1 MMCYYRNMSIES
13 EFRIYNAE
21 GLGEAIRHFREQAG
35 MTQTELA
42 ELVGIRQSYLSGLEN
57 GHANEQVR
65 RLIALFKALGVRIV
79 VGQADW

>member
-1 MMCYYRNMSIES
+1 MSIEN
-13 EFRIYNAE
+13 EFRVYNAE

-42 ELVGIRQSYLSGLEN
+42 ELVGIRQSYLSELEN

-65 RLIALFKALGVRIV
+65 RLIALFKALGVRVV

>member
-1 MMCYYRNMSIES
+1 MSITK
-13 EFRIYNAE
+13 EFRVYNAE

-42 ELVGIRQSYLSGLEN
+42 ELVGIRQSYLSELEN

-65 RLIALFKALGVRIV
+65 RLIALFKALGVRVV

>member
-1 MMCYYRNMSIES
+1 MSIEK
-13 EFRIYNAE
+13 EFRVYNAE

-42 ELVGIRQSYLSGLEN
+42 ELVGIRQSYLSELEN

-65 RLIALFKALGVRIV
+65 RLIALFKALGVRVV

>member
-1 MMCYYRNMSIES
+1 MSIEK
-13 EFRIYNAE
+13 EFRVYNAE

-42 ELVGIRQSYLSGLEN
+42 ELVGIRQSYLSELEN
-57 GHANEQVR
+57 GHVNEQVR
-65 RLIALFKALGVRIV
+65 RLIALFKALGVRVV

>member
-1 MMCYYRNMSIES
+1 MSIEN
-13 EFRIYNAE
+13 EFRVYNAE

-42 ELVGIRQSYLSGLEN
+42 ELVGIRQSYLSELEN

>member
-1 MMCYYRNMSIES
+1 MSIAK
-13 EFRIYNAE
+13 EFRVYNAE

-42 ELVGIRQSYLSGLEN
+42 ELVGIRQSYLSELEN

-65 RLIALFKALGVRIV
+65 RLIALFKALGVRVV